1 MWSNAGDMINLQI
14 VVLSVMIQ
22 LLVRMNTQWEKFFET
37 TSFRRRID
45 LANSHFDVV
54 STAYFDGEAT
64 SICEFDTK
72 SHFAVKSILFFTIAF
87 VSTVHFE
94 GEATSICDFDTK
106 SHYAEKKFSFRNFSP
121 SFRRRNATSFR
132 RRKSPSF

>member
-1 MWSNAGDMINLQI
+1 MLITCI
-14 VVLSVMIQ
+14 LSIYVDILCYLALNIPYYSAYNPMGS
-22 LLVRMNTQWEKFFET
+22 QWEKFFET

-106 SHYAEKKFSFRNFSP
+106 SHYAEK
-121 SFRRRNATSFR
+121 
-132 RRKSPSF
+132 

>member
-1 MWSNAGDMINLQI
+1 MVKLADQKFQSLKPNDLT
-14 VVLSVMIQ
+14 VLSKFIFWI
-22 LLVRMNTQWEKFFET
+22 RAAQWEKFFET

-87 VSTVHFE
+87 VSTVYFE

-106 SHYAEKKFSFRNFSP
+106 SHFAV
-121 SFRRRNATSFR
+121 
-132 RRKSPSF
+132 KSL

>member
-1 MWSNAGDMINLQI
+1 MQCRGDIAVGSLGDFHTKNCILCDVSDFAMESQ
-14 VVLSVMIQ
+14 
-22 LLVRMNTQWEKFFET
+22 TAQWEKFFET

-87 VSTVHFE
+87 VSTVYFE

-106 SHYAEKKFSFRNFSP
+106 SHYAEK
-121 SFRRRNATSFR
+121 
-132 RRKSPSF
+132 